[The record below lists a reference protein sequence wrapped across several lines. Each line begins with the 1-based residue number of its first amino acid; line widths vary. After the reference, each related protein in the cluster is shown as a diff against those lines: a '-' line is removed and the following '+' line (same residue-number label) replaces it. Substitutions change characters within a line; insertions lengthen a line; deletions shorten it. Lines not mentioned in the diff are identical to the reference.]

1 MASRAVRVVRE
12 SLMRQKTFR
21 PYDQD
26 SLLLMPPSLHD
37 WVDPDGL
44 PAFLS
49 DLVDELDLAPFLA
62 AHDEPRGMPPYHPR
76 LMLKV
81 LLYGY
86 ATGVTSSRKIEER
99 LASDVGFMF
108 LAGQARPD
116 HKTIAEFRRRH
127 LAAFEGLFLTA
138 LQLCQA
144 AGLAKLGRVAID
156 GTKLKANASRHKA
169 MSYGRMAEREVALAA
184 EVAAILAEAEAVDA
198 AEDARYGDARGDEL
212 SPELRRRESRLA
224 RIREAK
230 AALEAEAR
238 ERTGNPDA
246 VPDAKAQRNFSDP
259 ESRIMLS
266 KPDGWIYGYNPQI
279 AVDDGHQVIVATTLS
294 ADPTDTAALPALVDQ
309 IETNTGRRPRKL
321 LADAGYASDD
331 NLAHLEERG
340 IDAYVATRRDRHG
353 AKAPVAPRG
362 RIPARL
368 SRRERMA
375 RKLTT
380 KRGKAEYRRRKAIV
394 EPVFGQTKEA
404 RGFRRFR
411 LRGRAKVTAEW
422 HLVCAVHNLGK
433 LFRSGRGKASY
444 GGNRTSWAR
453 HTASRTVILAVLRR
467 VARDIDRLPP
477 SISAFRSTV
486 RRAFVLAA
494 ITDAAS

>member
-1 MASRAVRVVRE
+1 
-12 SLMRQKTFR
+12 MRQKTFR

-212 SPELRRRESRLA
+212 SPELRRRETRLA

-309 IETNTGRRPRKL
+309 IETNTGRRPKKL

-380 KRGKAEYRRRKAIV
+380 KRGKAEYSRRKAIV

-433 LFRSGRGKASY
+433 L
-444 GGNRTSWAR
+444 
-453 HTASRTVILAVLRR
+453 LAEAIWHVLTKNEPFHPAGPAMGL
-467 VARDIDRLPP
+467 VA
-477 SISAFRSTV
+477 
-486 RRAFVLAA
+486 
-494 ITDAAS
+494 

>member
-1 MASRAVRVVRE
+1 
-12 SLMRQKTFR
+12 
-21 PYDQD
+21 
-26 SLLLMPPSLHD
+26 MPPSLHD

-86 ATGVTSSRKIEER
+86 ATGVRSSRKLEER
-99 LASDVGFMF
+99 LGADVGFMF

-127 LAAFEGLFLTA
+127 LAAFEGLFLEA
-138 LQLCQA
+138 LRLCQA

-169 MSYGRMAEREVALAA
+169 MSYGRMDEREAALAA

-198 AEDARYGDARGDEL
+198 AEDKLYGDARGDEL
-212 SPELRRRESRLA
+212 PPELRRRETRLA

-230 AALEAEAR
+230 AALEREAR

-246 VPDAKAQRNFSDP
+246 VPEPRAQRNFTDP
-259 ESRIMLS
+259 ESRIMHS
-266 KPDGWIYGYNPQI
+266 KPDGWIYGYNTQI

-294 ADPTDTAALPALVDQ
+294 ADPTDTGALPALVDA
-309 IETNTGRRPRKL
+309 IETNTGARPRKL

-353 AKAPVAPRG
+353 AKAPAAPRG
-362 RIPARL
+362 RIPAGL

-380 KRGKAEYRRRKAIV
+380 KKGRAEYRRRKAIV

-404 RGFRRFR
+404 RGFRRFH

-422 HLVCAVHNLGK
+422 HLVCAVHTLGK
-433 LFRSGRGKASY
+433 LFRSGRAGRLVGPTRAAGLASQPA
-444 GGNRTSWAR
+444 GA
-453 HTASRTVILAVLRR
+453 
-467 VARDIDRLPP
+467 
-477 SISAFRSTV
+477 
-486 RRAFVLAA
+486 
-494 ITDAAS
+494 

>member
-1 MASRAVRVVRE
+1 
-12 SLMRQKTFR
+12 MRTKTFR

-37 WVDPDGL
+37 WVDPEGL
-44 PAFLS
+44 PEFLN

-86 ATGVTSSRKIEER
+86 ATGVRSSRKLEDR
-99 LASDVGFMF
+99 LAADINFMF

-127 LAAFEGLFLTA
+127 LAAFAGLFLTA
-138 LQLCQA
+138 LRLCQA

-169 MSYGRMAEREVALAA
+169 MSYGRMVEREAQLEA
-184 EVAAILAEAEAVDA
+184 EVRAILAEAEAVDA

-212 SPELRRRESRLA
+212 PPELRRRETRLA
-224 RIREAK
+224 RIRAAK

-238 ERTGNPDA
+238 DRTGDPAA
-246 VPDAKAQRNFSDP
+246 VPEQRAQRNFSDP

-294 ADPTDTAALPALVDQ
+294 ASATDTAALPALVDA
-309 IETNTGRRPRKL
+309 IETNTGRRPGKL

-331 NLAHLEERG
+331 NLAHLAERG
-340 IDAYVATRRDRHG
+340 IDAYVATKRDRHG
-353 AKAPVAPRG
+353 AKTAPAPRG
-362 RIPARL
+362 RIPAGL
-368 SRRERMA
+368 TRRERMA

-380 KRGKAEYRRRKAIV
+380 KKGRAEYRRRKAIV

-404 RGFRRFR
+404 RGFRRFH
-411 LRGRAKVTAEW
+411 LRGRVKVTAEW
-422 HLVCAVHNLGK
+422 HLVCAVHNLAK
-433 LFRSGRGKASY
+433 LFRSGRAGRVVGPTRAS
-444 GGNRTSWAR
+444 GLVSQRMGA
-453 HTASRTVILAVLRR
+453 
-467 VARDIDRLPP
+467 
-477 SISAFRSTV
+477 
-486 RRAFVLAA
+486 
-494 ITDAAS
+494 

>member
-1 MASRAVRVVRE
+1 
-12 SLMRQKTFR
+12 MRTKTFR

-86 ATGVTSSRKIEER
+86 ATGVRSSRRIEER
-99 LASDVGFMF
+99 LGADVGFMF

-127 LAAFEGLFLTA
+127 LAAFEGVFLEA
-138 LQLCQA
+138 LRLCRA

-169 MSYGRMAEREVALAA
+169 MSYARMTEREAQLAA
-184 EVAAILAEAEAVDA
+184 EVRAILDEAEAVDQ

-212 SPELRRRESRLA
+212 PEELRRRETRLT

-238 ERTGNPDA
+238 ERSGDPDA
-246 VPDAKAQRNFSDP
+246 VPDPKAQRNFTDP

-279 AVDDGHQVIVATTLS
+279 AVDAGHQVIVATSLS
-294 ADPTDTAALPALVDQ
+294 ADTTDTAALPALVDQ
-309 IETNTGRRPRKL
+309 IETNTGRRPGRI

-331 NLAHLEERG
+331 NLAHLDERG

-353 AKAPVAPRG
+353 ATAPTAPRG
-362 RIPARL
+362 RIPAGL
-368 SRRERMA
+368 TRRERMA

-380 KRGKAEYRRRKAIV
+380 KRGRAEYARRKAIV

-404 RGFRRFR
+404 RGFRRFH
-411 LRGRAKVTAEW
+411 LRGRVKVTAEW
-422 HLVCAVHNLGK
+422 HLVCAIHNLAK
-433 LFRSGRGKASY
+433 LFRSGRAGRVVGPTRAA
-444 GGNRTSWAR
+444 GLAR
-453 HTASRTVILAVLRR
+453 RPVGA
-467 VARDIDRLPP
+467 
-477 SISAFRSTV
+477 
-486 RRAFVLAA
+486 
-494 ITDAAS
+494 

>member
-1 MASRAVRVVRE
+1 MASGAPGRVRE
-12 SLMRQKTFR
+12 SGMRSKTFR

-44 PAFLS
+44 PAFIS

-86 ATGVTSSRKIEER
+86 ATGVRSSRKLEER

-108 LAGQARPD
+108 LAGLARPD

-138 LQLCQA
+138 LRLCQA

-169 MSYGRMAEREVALAA
+169 MSYGRMAEREAALAA
-184 EVAAILAEAEAVDA
+184 EVKAILDEAEAVDA
-198 AEDARYGDARGDEL
+198 AEDAAYGDARGDEL
-212 SPELRRRESRLA
+212 PDELRRRETRLA
-224 RIREAK
+224 KIREAK

-238 ERTGNPDA
+238 ERTGDPVA
-246 VPDAKAQRNFSDP
+246 VPEAKAQRNFSDP

-309 IETNTGRRPRKL
+309 IETNTGRRPRRV

-331 NLAHLEERG
+331 NLAHLDERG

-353 AKAPVAPRG
+353 AKAPKAPRG
-362 RIPARL
+362 RTPAGL

-375 RKLTT
+375 RKLAT
-380 KRGKAEYRRRKAIV
+380 KKGRAEYRRRKAIV

-404 RGFRRFR
+404 RGFRRFH
-411 LRGRAKVTAEW
+411 LRGRVKVTAEW
-422 HLVCAVHNLGK
+422 HLVCAVHNLAK
-433 LFRSGRGKASY
+433 LFRSGRAGRVVGPIRAA
-444 GGNRTSWAR
+444 G
-453 HTASRTVILAVLRR
+453 LAGQPVG
-467 VARDIDRLPP
+467 A
-477 SISAFRSTV
+477 
-486 RRAFVLAA
+486 
-494 ITDAAS
+494 